1 MSIQLQREKKA
12 PLAPAL
18 DSNFARRLPLR
29 LLLAD
34 DNPINQK
41 VGLSVLQKL
50 GYRAD
55 VANNG
60 LEVIQGAGTKS
71 LRHHLSRCANAG
83 NGWTGSGAPI
93 CERWPGTNARASSP

>member
-1 MSIQLQREKKA
+1 M
-12 PLAPAL
+12 
-18 DSNFARRLPLR
+18 R

-55 VANNG
+55 VASNG
-60 LEVIQGAGTKS
+60 LEVLKALEQKAYDILFLDVQMPEMDGLEAA
-71 LRHHLSRCANAG
+71 RQ
-83 NGWTGSGAPI
+83 I
-93 CERWPGTNARASSP
+93 CQRWPARSARASSP